1 MTHAALI
8 ERLTRRAVRSV
19 TVAGMIDETF
29 ESPQLLAREA
39 ATAAL
44 AEHDDVPVTVFEH
57 EDGAFSV
64 SGNTHAVL
72 MSPTT
77 TDVVAL
83 DLDETLAS
91 MKVGEFWG
99 LLTSVSSTDPD
110 HVLFVTGRNKD
121 KTPKG
126 VAYDVARNKAAIAS
140 FKGYNGRFVK
150 LDQKDIDGGAKA
162 KIATKLKGQSFEDFT
177 ESVDEGMSAD
187 IHDLDAQ
194 KESAVFK
201 SKRDG
206 VPVVLMHDPSGRES
220 WVPMELSHI
229 LRTRRRALTGNKG
242 LKALKIVPDFYAENG
257 KAKTGAAAKKAIA
270 AMPHF
275 TSESEARD
283 SALQISKINRS
294 ITVVVVP
301 HPRGFDVVKGPSKKA
316 VFSARAGGEVAEA
329 RLQRFDSL
337 ADMVDSQPRD
347 YSTFTPE
354 PGTALAKVYV
364 GEFGT
369 LDEAA
374 KPKGKPRK
382 FSTVDHL
389 GNKKI
394 IYLWQDGSI
403 RLATA
408 AGVPMHPN
416 AILASVRQDGS
427 AGHAKEFRE
436 LGKKMAKLGD
446 AAALKA
452 LKAAVYGNH
461 KVAVESV
468 DEAIKPKVDADGN
481 VTLDGKQIAKVM
493 QVSKH
498 RWAAK
503 DYKGREVTGN
513 FTGRDAAVRVAAGV
527 YFDVQRRKA
536 AGMKVDEA
544 FRPLPNQNEG
554 YGFWGTLYTDVEM
567 SDGYE
572 FAGSYDTTKAHR
584 DASMALA
591 GAMLEP
597 TPVRVRNV
605 LDSKFGRHL
614 ANEVMRFLPPKVT
627 AAAMKKALTKALA
640 VKWVAKT
647 LNSERKLA
655 PFVVESLDTGKDL
668 AEDTGDVPIY
678 LNINSYTD
686 RTKPG
691 NYYMS
696 SATAAAAE
704 TALDNAVTK
713 IYPKLRKMVVAELKR
728 DRKLTQA
735 LKADGFKLSES
746 TVPQGDPT
754 MTVRIIDDESS
765 LAEAEGY
772 YEGIEEDLAIDEL
785 EDALATAIGSAGN
798 EHLPAIEQFEAL
810 CNEGEY
816 AAAQDVGIGLLE
828 SILDEEQ
835 LDELK
840 KGFKFNA
847 GQRALIARRRKKA
860 KTGTQ
865 KIELR
870 KRRKEARKSIN
881 KLKRKRFRKMNKA
894 RLDRRRKQLGN
905 STEPTNPHAELF
917 AEMAALGFT
926 HAILIEGEEPLFSK
940 DAAHAAEI
948 AEDDDGEV
956 VELEEGKVPPQ
967 FLSKQK
973 GKGKANGKK
982 KDDDEDDDDDT
993 DESVEESTLEVT
1005 EDCYDDEGNLDVLGE
1020 SAAAKMARAVT
1031 KFLRKHP
1038 RTGHGEL
1045 ATRFG
1050 IGQARAR
1057 EVIDTVAK
1065 LGKAKGDA
1073 GSFEMVAVRV
1083 MDKLMQAGA
1092 KPAPAKGARVVMK
1105 PKHKVMK
1112 TGRMESD
1119 DGEGDEN
1126 LDEAGYGG
1134 ITKGGDGKPAHGAAG
1149 KAGDKTSG
1157 PKKGDA
1163 MRGPKP
1169 SYKGQTGAI
1178 KDDVKEAIE
1187 NAAGD
1192 NNGHLFNEGDDGVL
1206 TFAFESRDEADA
1218 FLADLDENDLLD
1230 FEIEARLDEETDEDA
1245 VRVSLTLAEGAYEYS
1260 DGDDTKVTTHPGVKG
1275 KGAAPTAG
1283 AKKLKR
1289 SPRQDKN
1296 ASEDVNEAY
1305 TVSVTPEKA
1314 AVLSTI
1320 KAEAKRAGS
1329 TKSAVADGKWA
1340 FTFESEKAGRAFI
1353 KALEKQVGHSMFSYD
1368 LPEADESDD
1377 ETVEEATV
1385 VVPREEA
1392 EALIEAARACG
1403 VQSNDARVEVANS
1416 QVTLHCS
1423 PEQAEKIQQR
1433 LAS

>member
-1 MTHAALI
+1 MTQSHRSEIVPDWIAAAAYYPMTTAALI
-8 ERLTRRAVRSV
+8 ERLANRSVRSV

-29 ESPQLLAREA
+29 ETPQLLAREA
-39 ATAAL
+39 ASAAL
-44 AEHDDVPVTVFEH
+44 AEHDDEPITVFEH
-57 EDGAFSV
+57 DDGSFSV

-72 MSPTT
+72 MSPTAT
-77 TDVVAL
+77 NVVAL
-83 DLDETLAS
+83 DLDETLAA
-91 MKVGEFWG
+91 MKVGQFWG
-99 LLTSVSSTDPD
+99 LLTSASSSEPD

-126 VAYDVARNKAAIAS
+126 VAYDVARNKAALAS
-140 FKGYNGRFVK
+140 FKGFNGRFVK
-150 LDQKDIDGGAKA
+150 LDQKEIDGGTKA
-162 KIATKLKGQSFEDFT
+162 KIATKLKGQSFEDFV
-177 ESVDEGMSAD
+177 ESTDEGFGPPMKKVAGWTVHTRGRNKGKVEGPKGETYYANTKHGEVVLFDGDGAGAKKVPISRVPADVQRTIKATIDEAMSSD

-194 KESAVFK
+194 KKAAVFK

-206 VPVVLMHDPSGRES
+206 VPIVLMHDTKGQES
-220 WVPMELSHI
+220 WAPMELSHV
-229 LRTRRRALTGNKG
+229 LRSRRRELTGNKG
-242 LKALKIVPDFYAENG
+242 LKAIAIVPDFYAENG
-257 KAKTGAAAKKAIA
+257 KAKTGAAARKAIA
-270 AMPHF
+270 DMPHF
-275 TSESEARD
+275 KTADEAKAA
-283 SALQISKINRS
+283 ALQISNINRKIIVS
-294 ITVVVVP
+294 VVS
-301 HPRGFDVVKGPSKKA
+301 HPRGFDVVKGPAKKA
-316 VFSARAGGEVAEA
+316 VFSVRAGGEVAEVQ
-329 RLQRFDSL
+329 LQRFDSL
-337 ADMVDSQPRD
+337 ADMVDAQPRD

-354 PGTALAKVYV
+354 PGTALAKLYI

-374 KPKGKPRK
+374 QPKGKPRK

-394 IYLWQDGSI
+394 IYLWQDGRI
-403 RLATA
+403 RLATDK
-408 AGVPMHPN
+408 GTPLHPN
-416 AILASVRQDGS
+416 YILASSGS
-427 AGHAKEFRE
+427 SKEGDEEFRE
-436 LGKKMAKLGD
+436 LGKKLAKLGD
-446 AAALKA
+446 AAAVKA
-452 LKAAVYGNH
+452 LRRQVYGHH
-461 KVAVESV
+461 KVAVESI
-468 DEAIKPKVDADGN
+468 EESN
-481 VTLDGKQIAKVM
+481 M
-493 QVSKH
+493 
-498 RWAAK
+498 
-503 DYKGREVTGN
+503 
-513 FTGRDAAVRVAAGV
+513 
-527 YFDVQRRKA
+527 
-536 AGMKVDEA
+536 DEA
-544 FRPLPNQNEG
+544 FRPLPYKNEG
-554 YGFWGTLYTDVEM
+554 YGFYGTIYTDVEM
-567 SDGYE
+567 SDGHE
-572 FAGSYDTTKAHR
+572 FASGYDATKAHT
-584 DASMALA
+584 DASKALA
-591 GAMLEP
+591 NAMLDP

-605 LDSKFGRHL
+605 LDSRFGRHF
-614 ANEVMRFLPPKVT
+614 ANELMRFLPQKVT

-647 LNSERKLA
+647 LNTERKLA
-655 PFVVESLDTGKDL
+655 PFVVESVM
-668 AEDTGDVPIY
+668 EDAGDVPLY
-678 LNINSYTD
+678 FNLNSLVARITPSHAFVSQD
-686 RTKPG
+686 
-691 NYYMS
+691 
-696 SATAAAAE
+696 TAAMFQSRLE
-704 TALDNAVTK
+704 TVVYDLYPQFKKAVAQK
-713 IYPKLRKMVVAELKR
+713 LKR

-754 MTVRIIDDESS
+754 MTVRIVSDESP

-785 EDALATAIGSAGN
+785 EEALATAIGSAGN
-798 EHLPAIEQFEAL
+798 DHLDAIQQFEAL
-810 CNEGEY
+810 VAEGEY
-816 AAAQDVGIGLLE
+816 AAAQDVGIELLE
-828 SILDEEQ
+828 SILDEEA

-860 KTGTQ
+860 KTGAQ
-865 KIELR
+865 KIALR

-881 KLKRKRFRKMNKA
+881 KLKRKRFAKMNKA

-926 HAILIEGEEPLFSK
+926 HAILIEGEEPLFSR
-940 DAAHAAEI
+940 DADHAAEI
-948 AEDDDGEV
+948 AEDDNGEV

-973 GKGKANGKK
+973 GKKGKANGKK
-982 KDDDEDDDDDT
+982 KDDDEEDDDDDT

-1005 EDCYDDEGNLDVLGE
+1005 EDCYDDDGNLDVLGE

-1057 EVIDTVAK
+1057 EVIDTVSR

-1105 PKHKVMK
+1105 PQHKVMK

-1119 DGEGDEN
+1119 DSTEGDN
-1126 LDEAGYGG
+1126 VDEAGYGG
-1134 ITKGGDGKPAHGAAG
+1134 ITKGGDGKPAHGASG

-1157 PKKGDA
+1157 PKKADA

-1187 NAAGD
+1187 QVASD
-1192 NNGHLFNEGDDGVL
+1192 NGGHLFLEGDDGDL
-1206 TFAFESRDEADA
+1206 TFAFETRAEADQ
-1218 FLADLDENDLLD
+1218 FLTELDENELLD

-1245 VRVSLTLAEGAYEYS
+1245 VRVQLTLPEGAYDYE
-1260 DGDDTKVTTHPGVKG
+1260 DGDDGKVTTHPGVKG

-1289 SPRQDKN
+1289 SARQDKN
-1296 ASEDVNEAY
+1296 ASEDE
-1305 TVSVTPEKA
+1305 E
-1314 AVLSTI
+1314 
-1320 KAEAKRAGS
+1320 GDD
-1329 TKSAVADGKWA
+1329 DG
-1340 FTFESEKAGRAFI
+1340 
-1353 KALEKQVGHSMFSYD
+1353 
-1368 LPEADESDD
+1368 

-1385 VVPREEA
+1385 VVEREQA

-1403 VQSNDARVEVANS
+1403 VASNDARVEVRDS
-1416 QVTLHCS
+1416 KVTLHCS
-1423 PEQAEKIQQR
+1423 PEQAEQIQQR